1 MKGSQYM
8 KKISFAI
15 MILLLTFLAACSSN
29 EQDVSSKSE
38 AATNKT
44 EENEAPAKDKVEVD
58 KGLLNVEITI
68 PASMLEGETAEEAI
82 AGAKEQ
88 GVKEVTENEDGS
100 LTYKMSKSVHKEI
113 MNEITNTIDETVE
126 ETKNSEDLVSI
137 KDITHND
144 SFTQFTMVVDQEAY
158 ENSLDVFATMTLG
171 MSGMI
176 YQMYDGA
183 DPEKYTVTI
192 SLQDEAS
199 GEVFD
204 EILYPEALEEE

>member
-1 MKGSQYM
+1 MERRGFM
-8 KKISFAI
+8 RKITYT
-15 MILLLTFLAACSSN
+15 ILVILLTFLAACSSN
-29 EQDVSSKSE
+29 EQNGDSESS
-38 AATNKT
+38 ANKT
-44 EENEAPAKDKVEVD
+44 ETEEQGKGDNVEVD

-68 PASMLEGETAEEAI
+68 PASMLEDENTEEEI
-82 AGAKEQ
+82 ASAKEQ

-100 LTYKMSKSVHKEI
+100 LTYKMSKSVHKE
-113 MNEITNTIDETVE
+113 MMKEITTTIDETVE
-126 ETKNSEDLVSI
+126 ETKNSEDYVSI

-144 SFTQFTMVVDQEAY
+144 SFTKFTMVVDQEAY
-158 ENSLDVFATMTLG
+158 ENSLDGFATLTLG

-192 SLQDEAS
+192 ALKDEES